1 MKYNA
6 VDSHFP
12 LFAFTKWSHG
22 KCKERKMDAR
32 NKKHGQALWKSCCRD
47 SKRMIRYEKHLNLM
61 DILSQYKQQHPEAFQ
76 EKTPAR
82 MSDEYGR
89 EYTGMVRWVVRLS
102 GGRIRDARTA
112 SYFLLALA
120 GVAAVIA
127 FFL

>member
-1 MKYNA
+1 
-6 VDSHFP
+6 
-12 LFAFTKWSHG
+12 
-22 KCKERKMDAR
+22 
-32 NKKHGQALWKSCCRD
+32 
-47 SKRMIRYEKHLNLM
+47 MIRYEKHLNLM

-127 FFL
+127 FFLFAQNFNILPAKKFSAQDAARQQEEYRKIQPF